1 MLRLFL
7 LYTIVIL
14 GLLLNGFVFHA
25 YTRHKKKSLHVF
37 EMTQT
42 FLGIVFSVLNVYYCY
57 TVSRGIGMRGL
68 GCTVYGFFGGT
79 LSLMSVYQPA
89 LMALEWCVIVLQP
102 FMAKCITWS
111 NRIAA
116 VVGSALT
123 ILAVTIPPLFGVPA
137 EYASFDHADFCCYDF
152 TAKDTK
158 TRLFFVYLFTLGFF
172 IPIAIFVLSL
182 VLMARQLRNAGKE
195 VRVPLGLTLSA
206 VNVSDDRSDH
216 TTTAFRSP
224 NRERGQ

>member
-42 FLGIVFSVLNVYYCY
+42 F
-57 TVSRGIGMRGL
+57 L